1 MVQIDR
7 LWRVPLRVS
16 LDGSMKRAACPL
28 HPLRDHVDDHR
39 LVFDIVVVKAV
50 DKVSRWPATAP
61 LWVPFSTFGIPG
73 AAKAKP
79 NGWLMK
85 PCQAAIA
92 GAVMAGYVLF
102 NRLAPQATAI
112 G

>member
-1 MVQIDR
+1 VVQIDR

-50 DKVSRWPATAP
+50 DKGVALA
-61 LWVPFSTFGIPG
+61 GYG
-73 AAKAKP
+73 AAMGALFHLRHTGRGTAQGP
-79 NGWLMK
+79 R
-85 PCQAAIA
+85 AAGIEA
-92 GAVMAGYVLF
+92 NA
-102 NRLAPQATAI
+102 
-112 G
+112 